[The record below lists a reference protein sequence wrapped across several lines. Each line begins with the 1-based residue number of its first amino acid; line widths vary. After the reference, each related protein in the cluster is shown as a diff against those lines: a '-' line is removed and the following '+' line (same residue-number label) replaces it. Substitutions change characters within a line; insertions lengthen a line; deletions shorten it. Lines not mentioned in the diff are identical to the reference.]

1 MTKATVN
8 LSTAN
13 KGANKSAAKTAAKT
27 AVKSTTKAATKA
39 ALKVPLKVP
48 LKADPSAQVELRPD
62 AAPVLSP
69 GLALAPVMD
78 LLCTHFVLTLTLRQ
92 AGKFNL
98 RRDWNSLLSL
108 VARHFVWPAPVL
120 KRLRVYLAHRCKG
133 NALWKGHERLSD
145 AAFIERYGVWR
156 GAYEEGTLFF
166 YIDEYIKDS
175 PKDLLAV
182 LGVSCDWVAQR
193 LKKESTLVE
202 KNIDALAGLMQLNPA
217 ERALLLY
224 GTLARYQRD
233 LRGLLVEFKV
243 SNAQEAHA
251 ALAAVAGVEA
261 TEVGEALRAGSRL
274 ERIGMVENLISEQ
287 NITDLA
293 DLMKVSDQL
302 PPVLMREYRAPGEL
316 MAVFTRPVPKS
327 ELQASDFSFVQA
339 DADVLT
345 ALLRNATQRKEP
357 GVNVLLYGPPGTG
370 KTELAKVCAAAAGL
384 QLYEVEYADR
394 DGNSLSGRDRYRS
407 LQISQVFLKASGQV
421 ALLFDEVEDVFPPIS
436 SEAAQLIARLDADA
450 APSSGASVNGKA
462 WVNQI
467 LETNPVPVIWVTNRI
482 EQIDPAFRRRFQYH
496 LLLKSP
502 PPGARES
509 IVRRTLGEVPVSPG
523 FIAKL
528 AERKELT
535 PAQIRTAV
543 RFARLAQSDTPTPPS
558 PVGEATEPASTPVTT
573 ALVDTTS
580 EASVVALAESAAQA
594 SPFELL
600 IERQLANADKAL
612 GGNRNPRERGA
623 RRVVTDYDLSLL
635 NVDSRFEIPRIVE
648 ALSRRGHGTLCF
660 HGAPGTGKTALAEHI
675 ARALGRP
682 LMVRQTSDIASKYVG
697 ETEQNMAKMFEEAS
711 AEGAVLLLDE
721 ADSFLRSRRLAE
733 RNYEITEVNEMLQGM
748 ERFAGVFICTT
759 NLFEELDEAALRRFT
774 FKVRFQPLTAEQRV
788 RMFEAEALGGRAAE
802 LTDEHRSRL
811 AAMDLLVPG
820 DFAAVQR
827 QVEILAETLTA
838 DEFLLQLEAEHRVKP
853 EVRQRR
859 GIGFQR

>member
-1 MTKATVN
+1 MARV
-8 LSTAN
+8 LRS
-13 KGANKSAAKTAAKT
+13 SR
-27 AVKSTTKAATKA
+27 
-39 ALKVPLKVP
+39 
-48 LKADPSAQVELRPD
+48 DPSLQEPHGDGRN
-62 AAPVLSP
+62 VLSP
-69 GLALAPVMD
+69 GLAEAPVMD
-78 LLCTHFVLTLTLRQ
+78 VLCSHFVLTLTLRQ
-92 AGKFNL
+92 TGRFNL

-108 VARHFVWPAPVL
+108 VGRHLVWPAPVL
-120 KRLRVYLAHRCKG
+120 SRVRCYLLQRCKG
-133 NALWKGHERLSD
+133 NAQWKGHDTLSD
-145 AAFIERYGVWR
+145 NAFIERYGLWR
-156 GAYEEGTLFF
+156 GPYEEGTLFF
-166 YIDEYIKDS
+166 YIDEYIKDA

-182 LGVSCDWVAQR
+182 LGSTCDWLAKR
-193 LKKESTLVE
+193 LKKESTLVQ
-202 KNIDALAGLMQLNPA
+202 KNIDALAGLLQLNPA

-243 SNAQEAHA
+243 SNAQEAYA

-261 TEVGEALRAGSRL
+261 SDVAEALRAGSRL

-293 DLMKVSDQL
+293 DLMKVSEQL

-327 ELQASDFSFVQA
+327 ELQPSDFVFVQD
-339 DADVLT
+339 DAKVLT
-345 ALLRNATQRKEP
+345 ALLKNATQRKEP

-384 QLYEVEYADR
+384 QLYEVEFADR
-394 DGNSLSGRDRYRS
+394 EGNSLSGRDRYRS
-407 LQISQVFLKASGQV
+407 LQISQVFLKGSPGV

-436 SEAAQLIARLDADA
+436 NEAAQLIARMDSSDA
-450 APSSGASVNGKA
+450 APGNSVNGKA

-502 PPGARES
+502 PPGAREGL
-509 IVRRTLGEVPVSPG
+509 VTRALAGVPVSPG
-523 FIAKL
+523 FAAKL
-528 AERKELT
+528 SQKRGLT

-543 RFARLAQSDTPTPPS
+543 RFALLAQDPAAALPCPA
-558 PVGEATEPASTPVTT
+558 PGGPDAPLPATEAK
-573 ALVDTTS
+573 A
-580 EASVVALAESAAQA
+580 A
-594 SPFELL
+594 SPADEAALPAAPGQGSECTAFEAL

-612 GGNRNPRERGA
+612 GGSKPDRSA
-623 RRVVTDYDLSLL
+623 RRVVTSYDLSLL
-635 NVDSRFEIPRIVE
+635 NVESRFEVPRIVQ
-648 ALSRRGHGTLCF
+648 ALARRGHGTLCF

-675 ARALGRP
+675 AKSLERP

-697 ETEQNMAKMFEEAS
+697 ETEQNMAKMFEEA
-711 AEGAVLLLDE
+711 ATENAVLLLDE

-733 RNYEITEVNEMLQGM
+733 RNYEVTEVNEMLQGM
-748 ERFAGVFICTT
+748 ERFPGVFICTT

-774 FKVRFQPLTAEQRV
+774 FKVKFQPLTPAQRL
-788 RMFEAEALGGRAAE
+788 RMFVAEALKG
-802 LTDEHRSRL
+802 DEARLSDEQRQRL
-811 AAMDLLVPG
+811 AALDQLVPG

-827 QVEILAETLTA
+827 QVDILAVSFEA
-838 DEFLLQLEAEHRVKP
+838 DEFLSQLEGEHRVKP

-859 GIGFQR
+859 GIGFQRAHDAR